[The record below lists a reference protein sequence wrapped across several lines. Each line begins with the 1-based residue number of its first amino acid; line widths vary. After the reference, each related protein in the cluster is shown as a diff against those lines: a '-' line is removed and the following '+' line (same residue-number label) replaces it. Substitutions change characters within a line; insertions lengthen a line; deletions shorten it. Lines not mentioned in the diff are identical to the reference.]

1 MDIDTLSTTSATE
14 EFTTTHTEVEQS
26 PWIARNEHDARRLLQ
41 SWEHTDHGDIPRS
54 MDATA
59 RFFLPFLQARSGFNT
74 PHVALWH
81 DDGKPEG
88 ILVGR
93 RSVARPS
100 LTLGPFNI
108 PMPRLR
114 SLDITYGG
122 LEASSAATAAQ
133 QATYLRQLLASD
145 DLDCISIHHLPEDS
159 EIAKLLQPGLRW
171 RGDGGPILTGHWF
184 SELNDRDGQP
194 VHANSS
200 KTRRN
205 FRRKDRKFV
214 ETFNDEVEV
223 RELCAPDE
231 VETLLAT
238 AAGIGARSYQ
248 AGIGV
253 GVRDTPRWRA
263 ILSILAA
270 NGDLRGYLLDAGGE
284 SVAYAVGSV
293 CGDTCTLMATSF
305 LPEHRS
311 VAPGT
316 YLVRRV
322 IERLQQEQLRWLD
335 FGFGEAPY
343 KELHGTLHRRDI
355 TLHLF
360 ANSRA
365 ARIARALDVSVK
377 WADRTARR
385 LLESSGL
392 QDTARR
398 LRRRRA
404 ERRSAAGNGVTN
416 SS

>member
-1 MDIDTLSTTSATE
+1 METDTLSATGINE
-14 EFTTTHTEVEQS
+14 ESTETHTGTEQS
-26 PWIARNEHDARRLLQ
+26 PWIARTEEDARELLQ
-41 SWEHTDHGDIPRS
+41 SWECTDHGEMPRS
-54 MDATA
+54 TDAA
-59 RFFLPFLQARSGFNT
+59 ASFFLPFLQARSGFNT
-74 PHVALWH
+74 PHVALWR
-81 DDGKPEG
+81 DGGKPDG

-93 RSVARPS
+93 RSVGRPS
-100 LTLGPFNI
+100 LTLGPLNI

-114 SLDITYGG
+114 TLDITYGG
-122 LEASSAATAAQ
+122 LEARSATTAAK
-133 QATYLRQLLASD
+133 QATYLRQLLAAD
-145 DLDCISIHHLPEDS
+145 DLDCISIHHLPEGT
-159 EIAKLLQPGLRW
+159 EIAKLLQSGLRW
-171 RGDGGPILTGHWF
+171 RGDGGPVFTGHWF
-184 SELNDRDGQP
+184 SGLNDRDGQP

-205 FRRKDRKFV
+205 FRRKDRKFDD
-214 ETFNDEVEV
+214 TFNGEVEV
-223 RELCAPDE
+223 RELRSTDE

-253 GVRDTPRWRA
+253 GVRDNPRWRA

-270 NGDLRGYLLDAGGE
+270 SGDLRGYLLDAGGE

-305 LPEHRS
+305 LPEHRQ

-343 KELHGTLHRRDI
+343 KELHGTLHRRDM

-365 ARIARALDVSVK
+365 ARTARALDIGVK
-377 WADRTARR
+377 WVDRTARR
-385 LLESSGL
+385 LLESTGL

-398 LRRRRA
+398 LRRRRG
-404 ERRSAAGNGVTN
+404 ERRRS
-416 SS
+416 